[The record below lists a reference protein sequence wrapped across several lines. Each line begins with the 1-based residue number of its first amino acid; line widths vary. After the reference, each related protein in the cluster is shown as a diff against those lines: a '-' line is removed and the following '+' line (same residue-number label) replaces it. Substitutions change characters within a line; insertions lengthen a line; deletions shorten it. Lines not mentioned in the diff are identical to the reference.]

1 MLAARAGADPTA
13 PKVGAGGEAQW
24 HRRAVRTTWHPA
36 GEMPGARR
44 WRRSVS
50 LCRRRRLAGALLRHV
65 AVPGRRRQPQ
75 PLCHE
80 PGRVLPAPLGS
91 QLEERL
97 HRTLPRLHAPASRWW
112 VQGSQGSVGGPAGAF
127 AERRHLPMAG
137 EASPQ
142 PSPAMSLRGAAAR
155 HRGPSASCLTWAG
168 SRYRTFDGR
177 HFHFSGE
184 CTYSLAAAADGTW
197 AVSIA
202 AGNPRVLAAPTVGG
216 FCG

>member
-1 MLAARAGADPTA
+1 MRRSGTVVLSPPPGTQLARCPVLAGGDEACPCAAGEGLLGRCYGTWQCQDGAGSRNLSAMSLAECCRHPWGHSWRNGSTA
-13 PKVGAGGEAQW
+13 PCLACTHLPLAGGS
-24 HRRAVRTTWHPA
+24 R
-36 GEMPGARR
+36 G
-44 WRRSVS
+44 
-50 LCRRRRLAGALLRHV
+50 
-65 AVPGRRRQPQ
+65 
-75 PLCHE
+75 
-80 PGRVLPAPLGS
+80 
-91 QLEERL
+91 
-97 HRTLPRLHAPASRWW
+97 PR
-112 VQGSQGSVGGPAGAF
+112 GSVGGPAGAF

-142 PSPAMSLRGAAAR
+142 PSPAVSLRGAAAR

-168 SRYRTFDGR
+168 SRYRTFDGK